1 MLIYYILVY
10 VKPYIPQN
18 WHPDYR
24 FNRFVTT
31 IDTTGFVLDTTNGS
45 PSIIYRHKPVIE
57 YPAVC
62 RVIPET
68 QIKWR
73 NYEYS
78 GTIIKPEGYEYDD
91 IEVGAVFYIQE
102 KTKGDYYRLVVR
114 GVSYGGNGWVIMKGD
129 SVLDTIGTI
138 SFQSIIDT
146 MLFAIKVETEDI
158 NEGEGII
165 VDGIVLIS
173 AKVWKPGGSSGWSV
187 PIEDMEEDRKIEGH
201 CGIIVDNVNTDTFT
215 EGIKIKD
222 VKVKK
227 LLK

>member
-78 GTIIKPEGYEYDD
+78 GTIIKPEGGAYDSL
-91 IEVGAVFYIQE
+91 EVGAVFYVHG
-102 KTKGDYYRLVVR
+102 KNDYYKFVAR
-114 GVSYGGNGWVIMKGD
+114 GKDNGGNDWVIMKAD
-129 SVLDTIGTI
+129 SVLDTIGDI
-138 SFQSIIDT
+138 LFEGDVDT
-146 MLFAIKVETEDI
+146 VNFAVKVSTDDYFYGDSVI
-158 NEGEGII
+158 TDGE
-165 VDGIVLIS
+165 VNIS
-173 AKVWKPGGSSGWSV
+173 AAVWLP
-187 PIEDMEEDRKIEGH
+187 
-201 CGIIVDNVNTDTFT
+201 
-215 EGIKIKD
+215 
-222 VKVKK
+222 
-227 LLK
+227 